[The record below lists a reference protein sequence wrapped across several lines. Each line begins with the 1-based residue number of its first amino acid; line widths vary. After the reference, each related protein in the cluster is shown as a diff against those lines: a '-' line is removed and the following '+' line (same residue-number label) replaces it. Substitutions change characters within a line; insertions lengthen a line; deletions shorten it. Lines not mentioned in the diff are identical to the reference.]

1 VTSPGGLYNGLTYE
15 EIMNG
20 HSRLRN
26 RTIANAFCQMGLVE
40 SWGTGIRRIREAAA
54 KYGLPEP
61 EFQVFD
67 NMFRVNLFRDNSLIS
82 NLEFGRETS
91 EKHRRNFGENLN
103 NTQKKVLAL
112 LTENASLSAS
122 DMAGQIGVTSRSI
135 ETNIK
140 KLKERGILIRH
151 GSPKG
156 GYWEIRN

>member
-1 VTSPGGLYNGLTYE
+1 ML
-15 EIMNG
+15 
-20 HSRLRN
+20 
-26 RTIANAFCQMGLVE
+26 FCQMGLVE

-103 NTQKKVLAL
+103 NTRRKFL
-112 LTENASLSAS
+112 LCLQRMQVCQRQIWRGRLELQ
-122 DMAGQIGVTSRSI
+122 AGV
-135 ETNIK
+135 
-140 KLKERGILIRH
+140 
-151 GSPKG
+151 
-156 GYWEIRN
+156 